1 MEIRYYYIQ
10 FRPVGGKSTDI
21 YGWKQVKA
29 DSLDDLRAYLS
40 NYLKRYRDA
49 YAVVSRG
56 TATTETVIGAMV
68 LSDDMRT
75 AYWVHNKGVT
85 KIIKSGALSTKA
97 SPKIA
102 MKITYYNP
110 IKKR

>member
-21 YGWKQVKA
+21 YEWKQVKA
-29 DSLDDLRAYLS
+29 DNLDDLRAYLA

-56 TATTETVIGAMV
+56 TATTETEIGAMV
-68 LSDDMRT
+68 LSDDMHT

-85 KIIKSGALSTKA
+85 KIAKSGALSTKA

-102 MKITYYNP
+102 MKISYYNP

>member
-1 MEIRYYYIQ
+1 MEIMYYYIQ

-21 YGWKQVKA
+21 YEWKQVKA
-29 DSLDDLRAYLS
+29 DNLDDLRAYLT
-40 NYLKRYRDA
+40 NHLKRYNNA
-49 YAVVSRG
+49 YAIVSRG
-56 TATTETVIGAMV
+56 TATTEKDIGAMV

-75 AYWVHNKGVT
+75 AYWVHNKGVS
-85 KIIKSGALSTKA
+85 KITKSGALSAKA

-102 MKITYYNP
+102 TKITYYNP